1 MAKRWRNLPFNNVY
15 LFTESPDFRSNLLLC
30 LPPGQD
36 AVKLALSILKV
47 DGHPITEDSE
57 DQPKSGTRSTSGFNA
72 WISSPSIDFHRARP
86 LKVKQSKRIG
96 SRSSPK
102 RIWITG
108 VVCSC
113 RLNNIRYSVS
123 IFYFFKQADQPVNK
137 LHCLTFCLHRCTVV
151 YIDQHLG
158 AAPLTLVENTRKC
171 WKKMFFD
178 FH

>member
-1 MAKRWRNLPFNNVY
+1 MSRKVQTSFVDSLVFIFNCVPQLKIVFNNVY

-102 RIWITG
+102 RI
-108 VVCSC
+108 
-113 RLNNIRYSVS
+113 
-123 IFYFFKQADQPVNK
+123 
-137 LHCLTFCLHRCTVV
+137 
-151 YIDQHLG
+151 
-158 AAPLTLVENTRKC
+158 
-171 WKKMFFD
+171 
-178 FH
+178 